1 MELRI
6 VAVGERPPDW
16 VVDGVREFTRRMPR
30 QLPVRV
36 VPVSV
41 GKGRQKGDTQGVK
54 ADEGRRLLA
63 ASQGCY
69 RVALDE
75 RGRQWDTSTLAR
87 QLDEWMLDGDDIAFL
102 VGGADGLDAGCL
114 EQVQR
119 RWSLSPLTLP
129 HMLVRV
135 ILAEQL
141 YRAWTV
147 LNNHPYHRD

>member
-1 MELRI
+1 M
-6 VAVGERPPDW
+6 AVGERPPGW
-16 VVDGVREFTRRMPR
+16 VADGVREFTRRMPR

-41 GKGRQKGDTQGVK
+41 GKGRHKGDSEGIKVE
-54 ADEGRRLLA
+54 EGRRLLA
-63 ASQGCY
+63 ASEGCH

-75 RGRQWDTSTLAR
+75 RGRQWDTATLAR
-87 QLDEWMLDGDDIAFL
+87 QLDEWMLDGDTIAFL
-102 VGGADGLDAGCL
+102 VGGADGLDTACL
-114 EQVQR
+114 EQAGQ
-119 RWSLSPLTLP
+119 RWSLSTLTLP